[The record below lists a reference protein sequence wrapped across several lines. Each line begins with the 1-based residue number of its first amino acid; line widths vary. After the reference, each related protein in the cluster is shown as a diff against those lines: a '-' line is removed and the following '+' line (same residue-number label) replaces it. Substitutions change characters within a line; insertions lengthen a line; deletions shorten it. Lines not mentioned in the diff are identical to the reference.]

1 MFSSSRYVA
10 KHQEHTPRLNH
21 GLHARSH
28 SGKQQFELLVRNCSP
43 MSCALIDRISGE
55 DERQAK
61 ELARTEQDKPAA
73 S

>member
-1 MFSSSRYVA
+1 
-10 KHQEHTPRLNH
+10 
-21 GLHARSH
+21 
-28 SGKQQFELLVRNCSP
+28 

-55 DERQAK
+55 DERHAK